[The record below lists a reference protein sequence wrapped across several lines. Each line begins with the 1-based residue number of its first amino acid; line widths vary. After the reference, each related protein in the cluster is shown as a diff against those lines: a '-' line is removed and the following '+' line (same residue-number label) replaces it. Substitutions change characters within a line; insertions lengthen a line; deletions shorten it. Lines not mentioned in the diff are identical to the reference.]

1 MRPATTLTS
10 LLAATLLTGAAS
22 AQSVVTLYPTA
33 DAHTRDIAPNENN
46 GSSDVIWI
54 GRGSFF
60 GLGNVRTFVRF
71 DLVDLLPANS
81 NAVTA
86 ASLSAYQFDTEPAAG
101 GLDTNVHKVTA
112 NWAENTVTWANQP
125 PFDGQVWATAQT
137 GDSFYRG
144 WIDWDTTALVQDE
157 VLRGSHLGWMFKNT
171 FESAGASRLGYFH
184 SREYA
189 ADPALRVQ
197 LNVEVTG
204 GDAPGMTLSYNALR
218 AGQTSTFV
226 VTDAT
231 PNQRVYFIYTL
242 TGLGTQTV
250 PQLGVTLGLRRP
262 ASAGDAVADGG
273 GRATLSR
280 RIPGSGAG
288 RPVWIQAAQQGA
300 VSNIVAARIQ

>member
-1 MRPATTLTS
+1 MRPTTILTS
-10 LLAATLLTGAAS
+10 LFSMTLLTGAAA

-33 DAHTRDIAPNENN
+33 DSHTRDIAPGENN

-54 GRGSFF
+54 GRGAFWD
-60 GLGNVRTFVRF
+60 LGNIRTFVRF
-71 DLVDLLPANS
+71 DLLGLLPASPNVVS
-81 NAVTA
+81 A
-86 ASLSAYQFDTEPAAG
+86 ASLSAYQFGTEPAAG
-101 GLDTNVHKVTA
+101 GLDTNVHRVTA
-112 NWAENTVTWANQP
+112 NWTENTVTWANQP
-125 PFDGQVWATAQT
+125 AYDSQVWATAQT
-137 GDSFYRG
+137 GDSFYHG
-144 WIDWDTTALVQDE
+144 WIDWDVTALVQSQITS
-157 VLRGSHLGWMFKNT
+157 RSHLGWMFKNT

-189 ADPALRVQ
+189 ADPSLRLQ

-204 GDAPGMTLSYNALR
+204 GDAPSMTLSYDALR

-226 VTDAT
+226 VRDAM
-231 PNQRVYFIYTL
+231 PNQRVYFIYSL

-262 ASAGDAVADGG
+262 TSAGDALADGG

-300 VSNIVAARIQ
+300 VSNIAAGKIQ